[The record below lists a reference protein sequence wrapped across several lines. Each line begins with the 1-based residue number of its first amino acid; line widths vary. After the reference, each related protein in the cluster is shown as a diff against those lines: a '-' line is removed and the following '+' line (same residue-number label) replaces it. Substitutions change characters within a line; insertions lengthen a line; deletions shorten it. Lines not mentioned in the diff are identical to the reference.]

1 LLGAFSAF
9 FAEVVS
15 GSSPFVFFTPF
26 GLVGTYPIYLLHSL
40 VLLALLV
47 KPGRRVSFG
56 ALYAAGMVFG
66 LYEAYI
72 TKVLWSPP
80 WEPTALR
87 VAGVALRDTSMLVFF
102 WHAFMSFII
111 PALVAEALL
120 GTRRLEDSL
129 SQRWQKWLSG
139 RWRWAALAALCGLWH
154 GSISGDVSVT
164 LASSL
169 ASALLLLVLVA
180 LWRHR
185 PERLTLDLADL
196 LPHRTEWWVLLVVL
210 LGYYLAFGLTV
221 RVDAIPALAG
231 QITIWILYALA
242 AGLWLRSQKREGLPQ
257 VEIPMRPAGQQL
269 TVRDWFTFSLVFLLV
284 SLAVTLLPT
293 PLRTV
298 VFAVAYFLGIA
309 AGVGIF
315 MGVVWRALRPD
326 RKNVT

>member
-1 LLGAFSAF
+1 
-9 FAEVVS
+9 
-15 GSSPFVFFTPF
+15 
-26 GLVGTYPIYLLHSL
+26 
-40 VLLALLV
+40 
-47 KPGRRVSFG
+47 
-56 ALYAAGMVFG
+56 
-66 LYEAYI
+66 
-72 TKVLWSPP
+72 
-80 WEPTALR
+80 
-87 VAGVALRDTSMLVFF
+87 
-102 WHAFMSFII
+102 
-111 PALVAEALL
+111 
-120 GTRRLEDSL
+120 
-129 SQRWQKWLSG
+129 
-139 RWRWAALAALCGLWH
+139 LCGLWH